1 MDGEEQLFHG
11 HEEVWW
17 ISVVQAMQVVVM
29 ATQVVTQRRTVRV

>member
-1 MDGEEQLFHG
+1 MGGEEQLFHG
-11 HEEVWW
+11 REEVWW

>member
-1 MDGEEQLFHG
+1 MDGEEQCLRG
-11 HEEVWW
+11 LEEVWW